1 MLSLLKVEGNSL
13 EPIVLEGDFVFTSKI
28 PFLFHPVKPGDLIV
42 FQHVLYKTMIKLVER
57 YEFET
62 GYIYVTG
69 THSGSIDSR
78 IFGPIRMQD
87 VIGKVIWQIKRN
99 PKNKV

>member
-1 MLSLLKVEGNSL
+1 MFSLLKVEGNSL
-13 EPIVLEGDFVFTSKI
+13 EPIVLEGDFVIASKI
-28 PFLFHPVKPGDLIV
+28 PFLIHPLKTGDLIV
-42 FQHVLYKTMIKLVER
+42 FKHVLYKTMIKLVER
-57 YEFET
+57 YDPET
-62 GYIYVTG
+62 GQIYVTG